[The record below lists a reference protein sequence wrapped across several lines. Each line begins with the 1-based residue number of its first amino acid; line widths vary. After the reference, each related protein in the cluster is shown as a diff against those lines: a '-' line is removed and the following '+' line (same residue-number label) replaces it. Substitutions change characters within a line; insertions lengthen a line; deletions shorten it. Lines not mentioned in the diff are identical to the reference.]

1 MRAKPTLTF
10 NGFSM
15 HPLDALKNTAV
26 LFEAGYLLATSNNHE
41 YCEIGDTIVSL
52 ATDYAFEV
60 KNAIFYSRQDIA
72 PEKQP
77 EYMVNLSTQREACG
91 LTTTELARLLDL
103 DEEIILQWESG
114 EYEPTISMLIPLANV
129 LGCDPLS
136 LLSEKNSAAAV
147 TVNQPDIQEESIGT
161 RIEAAR
167 KKVGLT
173 EADLARMIHTYN
185 DPINDWECGICEVP
199 ASQIIPLANA
209 LGCDP
214 MWLLTGGPI
223 ARASSDTMG
232 Q

>member
-1 MRAKPTLTF
+1 MKTLNATPETTNFINCGCVSLKGLELDSFALNIANLLSAVRTF
-10 NGFSM
+10 
-15 HPLDALKNTAV
+15 HLLDCARSKELGIEV
-26 LFEAGYLLATSNNHE
+26 MEFIHE
-41 YCEIGDTIVSL
+41 YALS
-52 ATDYAFEV
+52 AASPAQQKQSF
-60 KNAIFYSRQDIA
+60 
-72 PEKQP
+72 PESWL
-77 EYMVNLSTQREACG
+77 VNLRTQREACG
-91 LTTTELARLLDL
+91 LTTAELARLLDL
-103 DEEIILQWESG
+103 DEEIIIQWESG
-114 EYEPTISMLIPLANV
+114 EYEPTISMLIPMANV

-223 ARASSDTMG
+223 ARAS
-232 Q
+232 

>member
-1 MRAKPTLTF
+1 MTNSISRKLSSAMLLQ
-10 NGFSM
+10 N
-15 HPLDALKNTAV
+15 KNSAI
-26 LFEAGYLLATSNNHE
+26 NNR
-41 YCEIGDTIVSL
+41 L
-52 ATDYAFEV
+52 
-60 KNAIFYSRQDIA
+60 R
-72 PEKQP
+72 
-77 EYMVNLSTQREACG
+77 TQRESCG
-91 LTTTELARLLDL
+91 LTTAELARLLDL
-103 DEEIILQWESG
+103 DEEIIIQWESG